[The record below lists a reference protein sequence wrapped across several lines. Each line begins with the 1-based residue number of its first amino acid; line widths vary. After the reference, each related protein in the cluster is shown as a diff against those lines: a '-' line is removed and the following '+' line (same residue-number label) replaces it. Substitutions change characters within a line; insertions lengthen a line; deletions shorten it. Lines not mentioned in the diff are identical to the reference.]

1 MVSPG
6 NRVRIGRTAE
16 GVAASFLARNGYQIL
31 LRNYRTRRG
40 EIDIIAR
47 DGGTIVFVEV
57 KARRHG
63 IDSSLEAVDF
73 RKRRRIVRAALHFIT
88 TRRLDGVSFRFDVV
102 AVTLGRAGVVRAI
115 HLEKNAFAVD
125 E

>member
-1 MVSPG
+1 MIVTEP
-6 NRVRIGRTAE
+6 VRIPPENGAPLKIRRK
-16 GVAASFLARNGYQIL
+16 ARQKSGA
-31 LRNYRTRRG
+31 RTRRG